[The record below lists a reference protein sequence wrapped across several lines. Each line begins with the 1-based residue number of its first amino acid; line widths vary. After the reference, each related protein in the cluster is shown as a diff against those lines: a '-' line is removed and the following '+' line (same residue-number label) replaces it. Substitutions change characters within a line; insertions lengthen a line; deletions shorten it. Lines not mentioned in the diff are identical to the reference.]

1 MLYYLYDKLY
11 FQSTEK
17 GPMATT
23 VYTYEIKM
31 IVQVLNEGDET
42 AARESLDQNGGYV
55 TSRVVRILNSTELRE
70 VEG

>member
-1 MLYYLYDKLY
+1 
-11 FQSTEK
+11 
-17 GPMATT
+17 MATT

-31 IVQVLNEGDET
+31 IVQVLNEGDEK